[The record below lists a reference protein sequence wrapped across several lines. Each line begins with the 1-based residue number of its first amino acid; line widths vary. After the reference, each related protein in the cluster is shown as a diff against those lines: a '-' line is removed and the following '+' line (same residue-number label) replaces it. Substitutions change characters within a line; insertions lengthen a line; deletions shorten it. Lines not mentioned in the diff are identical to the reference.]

1 CHGLLA
7 ATKEAAA
14 LGISSP
20 LMSASSL
27 MSAHGVALATAVA
40 VSGTVILIA
49 LRRQKPVSLSAAT
62 VPAPPPWRHLRSCMS
77 SSEERK
83 RARATRKKK
92 KRVQFAAE
100 VVEFDLG
107 SSAEDHSRAER
118 RRGGEGP
125 EASRMPANR
134 AALYDGILRDRGMQ

>member
-1 CHGLLA
+1 
-7 ATKEAAA
+7 
-14 LGISSP
+14 
-20 LMSASSL
+20 MSASSL
-27 MSAHGVALATAVA
+27 MSAHGVVLATAVA

-49 LRRQKPVSLSAAT
+49 LRRQKPFSLPSAT
-62 VPAPPPWRHLRSCMS
+62 DPAPPPWLHLRSCMS

-83 RARATRKKK
+83 RARANRKKK

-107 SSAEDHSRAER
+107 SSAEDHSLGER
-118 RRGGEGP
+118 RRGGEGL

-134 AALYDGILRDRGMQ
+134 AALYNGILRDRGMQRMSCCY